1 MRTVLIIG
9 GGIGGLTTAIAL
21 RQKGLNVRVYES
33 APVLRPLGA
42 GLVLAANA
50 MRVLRTL
57 GLEGEILARGKLLR
71 HFRILS
77 QAGDVLVLAQT
88 DSLRVSQRYGND
100 NFTIHRADLHRVLLD
115 TLDGPGGSVLHLGKR
130 CMGFTQT
137 ARGVQVRFDDG
148 TEAAGDYLVAA
159 DGIHSAIRR
168 QLLPESAPRY
178 AGYTC
183 WRTVIDGWPAGFDG
197 ERATETWGHR
207 GRIGIVPL
215 TQDRIYVFI
224 CKKAPAR
231 SAQMR
236 EYGAAHLQASFHDY
250 HAPVPQ
256 VLAATTHYPLLWNDI
271 LDLAPL
277 RQFAFG
283 RAVLTGDA
291 AHATTPNLGQ
301 GACQAIEDALVLAN
315 CLEKYPDGEVAFR
328 VFEQKRLARTGE
340 IIRTSRRVGQLA
352 QLENRFLA
360 ILRNAA
366 MRWVPESVNEK
377 RLEFLYRA
385 EFAV

>member
-21 RQKGLNVRVYES
+21 RQKGLAVQVYEN
-33 APVLRPLGA
+33 APVLQPLGA

-57 GLEGEILARGKLLR
+57 GLESETLARGKLLR

-77 QAGDVLVLAQT
+77 QAGDVLAQT
-88 DSLRVSQRYGND
+88 DSLRVSRQYGND

-115 TLDGPGGSVLHLGKR
+115 NLDGPGGSVLHLGKR
-130 CMGFTQT
+130 CIHFTQT

-148 TEAAGDYLVAA
+148 TEATGDYLVAA
-159 DGIHSAIRR
+159 DGIHSVIRR

-183 WRTVIDGWPAGFDG
+183 WRTVIDGWSAGFDG

-215 TQDRIYVFI
+215 TKDRIYVFI

-236 EYGAAHLQASFHDY
+236 NYGAAHLQALFHDY

-256 VLAATTHYPLLWNDI
+256 VLAAAGIHPLLWNDI

-283 RAVLTGDA
+283 RVVLTGDA

-315 CLEKYPDGEVAFR
+315 CLEKYPDGEVAFKM
-328 VFEQKRLARTGE
+328 FEQKRLARTAE
-340 IIRTSRRVGQLA
+340 IIRTSRQIGQLA
-352 QLENRFLA
+352 QLENKFLA
-360 ILRNAA
+360 TLRNAA
-366 MRWVPESVNEK
+366 MRWVPKSVNEK
-377 RLEFLYRA
+377 RLEFLYRT

>member
-1 MRTVLIIG
+1 MRKILIIG

-21 RQKGLNVRVYES
+21 RQKGLDVQVYEN
-33 APVLRPLGA
+33 APVLQPVGA
-42 GLVLAANA
+42 GIVLAANA
-50 MRVLRTL
+50 MQVLRAL
-57 GLEGEILARGKLLR
+57 GLEGEILAQGKLLR
-71 HFRILS
+71 HFSILS
-77 QAGDVLVLAQT
+77 QTGGVLAQT
-88 DSLRVSQRYGND
+88 DSYRVSQRYGND
-100 NFTIHRADLHRVLLD
+100 NFAVHRADLHRVLLTNLGND
-115 TLDGPGGSVLHLGKR
+115 AVHPGKR
-130 CMGFTQT
+130 CTGFSQT

-148 TEAAGDYLVAA
+148 TEATGDYLVAA
-159 DGIHSAIRR
+159 DGIHSTIRR

-183 WRTVIDGWPAGFDG
+183 WRTVIDGWPAGFNG

-215 TQDRIYVFI
+215 TGNRIYLFI

-231 SAQMR
+231 SEQMR
-236 EYGAAHLQASFHDY
+236 RYTAVQLQASFHDY
-250 HAPVPQ
+250 HAPIPQ
-256 VLAATTHYPLLWNDI
+256 VLAAAARYPLLWNDI

-283 RAVLTGDA
+283 RVVLTGDA
-291 AHATTPNLGQ
+291 AHATTPNMGQ

-315 CLEKYPDGEVAFR
+315 CLEKYPDGEAAFK

-340 IIRTSRRVGQLA
+340 IIRTSRQIGQVA
-352 QLENRFLA
+352 QLENKFLA
-360 ILRNAA
+360 TLRNAA
-366 MRWVPESVNEK
+366 MRWVPESLNEK
-377 RLEFLYRA
+377 RLEFLYRT

>member
-21 RQKGLNVRVYES
+21 RQKGLDVRVYEN
-33 APVLRPLGA
+33 APVLQPLGA

-50 MRVLRTL
+50 MRVLRAL

-71 HFRILS
+71 HFSILS
-77 QAGDVLVLAQT
+77 QAGAVLAQT
-88 DSLRVSQRYGND
+88 DSMRVSRQYGND
-100 NFTIHRADLHRVLLD
+100 NFTIHRADLHCVLLD
-115 TLDGPGGSVLHLGKR
+115 NLGGHVLHLGKR
-130 CMGFTQT
+130 CTGFTQT
-137 ARGVQVRFDDG
+137 ARGVQVQFDDG

-159 DGIHSAIRR
+159 DGIHSVIRR

-183 WRTVIDGWPAGFDG
+183 WRTVIDGWPVGFDG

-215 TQDRIYVFI
+215 INNRIYVFI

-236 EYGAAHLQASFHDY
+236 EHGAAHFRASFHDY

-256 VLAATTHYPLLWNDI
+256 VLDAAGIHPLLWNDI

-277 RQFAFG
+277 QQFAFG
-283 RAVLTGDA
+283 RVVLTGDA

-315 CLEKYPDGEVAFR
+315 CLEKYPDGEVAFK
-328 VFEQKRLARTGE
+328 VFERKRLARTGE
-340 IIRTSRRVGQLA
+340 IIRTSRQIGQLA
-352 QLENRFLA
+352 QLENKFLA
-360 ILRNAA
+360 ALRNAA

-385 EFAV
+385 EFTV